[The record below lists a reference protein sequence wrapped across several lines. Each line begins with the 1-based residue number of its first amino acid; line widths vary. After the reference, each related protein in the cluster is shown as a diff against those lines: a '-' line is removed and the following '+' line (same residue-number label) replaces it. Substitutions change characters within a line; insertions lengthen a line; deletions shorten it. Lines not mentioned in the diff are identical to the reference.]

1 MTDLNIN
8 LWTIAPQIV
17 LSVFAFLLMLIGSAT
32 KSKNPGN
39 LQFVS
44 AFGFILAMVVNIY
57 IMQGRKLGFSNMIMS
72 DDLAGYFNILFYLI
86 GIIVSLTSEG
96 YIHGRIKHKGE
107 YNSLLMFSVI
117 GMTFISSSLD
127 FIMLFL
133 GLEIMSFAV
142 YILVGMFKKDI
153 RSAEAS
159 LKYFL
164 LGSFSTAIFLL
175 GVALLY
181 GAFGTTNFAYMLQT
195 YAKYFDPEKSINLL
209 AGSTL
214 VLVGI
219 IFKIAVVPFHMW
231 TPDVYDGAPTSV
243 TAFMATAVKAAAF
256 LMLIRVFLIGLR
268 PLVFDVAGVIAILAI
283 ITMTLGNL
291 SALPQKNIKRML
303 AYSSIAHA
311 GYILVGFV
319 SLNQISLSAILFYL
333 FSYAFMNVG
342 AFTICSLFEKEGI
355 GCELSDLSGKGF
367 KNPFL
372 GLMMIIFMF
381 SMAGVPPTAGFIGKF
396 YIFTGAIQSGYVS
409 LAIIGVLNSAISA
422 YYYLRVLVYMFF
434 KEYEGGVSPTAVYP
448 STVAGLVISAIGVL
462 ILGTM
467 PAFLFN
473 AATQAFTFLF

>member
-1 MTDLNIN
+1 MTELNIN
-8 LWTIAPQIV
+8 FWTIAPQIV
-17 LSVFAFLLMLIGSAT
+17 LTIFGFLLMLIGSAT
-32 KSKNPGN
+32 RSKNFGN
-39 LQFVS
+39 LHLIAV
-44 AFGFILAMVVNIY
+44 FGFLLALVANIY
-57 IMQGRKLGFSNMIMS
+57 TMGNRQLGFSNMVMV
-72 DDLAGYFNILFYLI
+72 DDLSTYFNIIFFI
-86 GIIVSLTSEG
+86 SGIIVSFVSEG
-96 YIHGRIKHKGE
+96 YIDGKIKHKGE
-107 YNSLLMFSVI
+107 YYALITFSVL

-133 GLEIMSFAV
+133 GLEIMSFSV
-142 YILVGMFKKDI
+142 YVLAGMFKKDI
-153 RSAEAS
+153 RSAESA

-175 GVALLY
+175 GIALLY

-195 YAKYFDPEKSINLL
+195 YTKYFETEKSINLI
-209 AGSTL
+209 AGSSL
-214 VLVGI
+214 VLTGI

-243 TAFMATAVKAAAF
+243 TAFMATAVKASAF
-256 LMLIRVFLIGLR
+256 LMLIRVYLIGLR

-283 ITMTLGNL
+283 ITMTVGNL

-311 GYILVGFV
+311 GYMLVGFV
-319 SLNQISLSAILFYL
+319 ALNQISLSAIMFYL
-333 FSYAFMNVG
+333 FSYVFMNVG
-342 AFTICSLFEKEGI
+342 AFTICSLFEKEGV

-367 KNPFL
+367 KHPFL
-372 GLMMIIFMF
+372 GLMTVIFMF

-434 KEYEGGVSPTAVYP
+434 KDYEGGVSPNVLYP
-448 STVAGLVISAIGVL
+448 STAIGLVLSAVGVL
-462 ILGTM
+462 ALGVI
-467 PAFLFN
+467 PGFLFN